1 MPRSMTESRSL
12 NLTSDPR
19 EIELL
24 LDTLN
29 AVLEKS
35 NLGELPA
42 FRFRC
47 AVIEVV
53 NNCIRHAYRDEAGH
67 PIKITFQLQSD
78 QLSLVI
84 RDRVAVFTGPV
95 GTPQS
100 DPFAESG
107 RGFEII
113 NAGVSKVNF
122 DHQDGWNSCRLEV
135 LINRE

>member
-1 MPRSMTESRSL
+1 MPRSMTESCSL
-12 NLTSDPR
+12 NLTSNPR

-24 LDTLN
+24 VETLD

-35 NLGELPA
+35 KLGELPA

-53 NNCIRHAYRDEAGH
+53 NNCIRHAYRDEPGH
-67 PIKITFQLQSD
+67 PIKITFQLKAD
-78 QLSLVI
+78 HLSLVV
-84 RDRVAVFTGPV
+84 RDSGPVFTGPV
-95 GTPQS
+95 GTPPS

-122 DHQDGWNSCRLEV
+122 SHQGGWNSCQLEV
-135 LINRE
+135 QIT

>member
-1 MPRSMTESRSL
+1 MPRSMTDSCSL
-12 NLTSDPR
+12 SLTSNPR

-24 LDTLN
+24 VETLD

-35 NLGELPA
+35 KLGELPT

-53 NNCIRHAYRDEAGH
+53 NNCIRHAYKDEPGH
-67 PIKITFQLQSD
+67 PINITIRLQAD
-78 QLSLVI
+78 RLTLMV
-84 RDRVAVFTGPV
+84 RDRGPVFTGPV
-95 GTPQS
+95 GTPPS

-122 DHQDGWNSCRLEV
+122 SHQGGWNSCQLEV
-135 LINRE
+135 QIT

>member
-1 MPRSMTESRSL
+1 MTDSSSL

-24 LDTLN
+24 LHTLD
-29 AVLEKS
+29 AVLEESK
-35 NLGELPA
+35 LGELPA

-53 NNCIRHAYRDEAGH
+53 NNCIRHAYRGEPGH
-67 PIKITFQLQSD
+67 PINITFQLTED
-78 QLSLVI
+78 HLSLVV
-84 RDRVAVFTGPV
+84 RDRGAVFSGPA

-107 RGFEII
+107 RGLEII

-122 DHQDGWNSCRLEV
+122 GHQEGWNSCRLE
-135 LINRE
+135 IHIS

>member
-1 MPRSMTESRSL
+1 MPRSMTEGHSV
-12 NLTSDPR
+12 NLTSNPK

-24 LDTLN
+24 LEPLD

-35 NLGELPA
+35 KLGELPA

-47 AVIEVV
+47 AVIEVI
-53 NNCIRHAYRDEAGH
+53 NNCIRHAYRDEPGH
-67 PIKITFQLQSD
+67 PINITIRLQANR
-78 QLSLVI
+78 LTLVV
-84 RDRVAVFTGPV
+84 RDRGPVFTGPV

-122 DHQDGWNSCRLEV
+122 SHQDGWNSCRLEV
-135 LINRE
+135 HIS

>member
-1 MPRSMTESRSL
+1 MIQSCSL
-12 NLTSDPR
+12 NLTSNPR

-24 LDTLN
+24 IETLD

-35 NLGELPA
+35 KLGELPK

-53 NNCIRHAYRDEAGH
+53 NNCIRHAYKDEPGH
-67 PIKITFQLQSD
+67 PINITIRLRAD
-78 QLSLVI
+78 RLTLVV
-84 RDRVAVFTGPV
+84 RDRGPVFTGPV

-122 DHQDGWNSCRLEV
+122 SHQDGWNSCRLEV
-135 LINRE
+135 RIS

>member
-1 MPRSMTESRSL
+1 MSRSMTEGCSL
-12 NLTSDPR
+12 NLTSNPR

-24 LDTLN
+24 LDTLD

-35 NLGELPA
+35 KLGELPA

-47 AVIEVV
+47 AVTEVV
-53 NNCIRHAYRDEAGH
+53 NNCIRHAYKDEPGH
-67 PIKITFQLQSD
+67 PINITIQLQAD
-78 QLSLVI
+78 HLTLVV
-84 RDRVAVFTGPV
+84 RDRGPVFTGPV

-113 NAGVSKVNF
+113 NAGVSKVDF
-122 DHQDGWNSCRLEV
+122 SHQDGWNSCRLEV
-135 LINRE
+135 HIT

>member
-24 LDTLN
+24 LDTLD

-35 NLGELPA
+35 KLGELPA

-53 NNCIRHAYRDEAGH
+53 NNCIRHAYKDESGH
-67 PIKITFQLQSD
+67 PIKITIRLQAD
-78 QLSLVI
+78 RLTLVV
-84 RDRVAVFTGPV
+84 RDRGPVFTEPV

-122 DHQDGWNSCRLEV
+122 SHQDGWNSCRLEV
-135 LINRE
+135 HLT

>member
-1 MPRSMTESRSL
+1 MPRSMTESCSL

-24 LDTLN
+24 LDTLDE
-29 AVLEKS
+29 VLEKS
-35 NLGELPA
+35 RLGELPA

-47 AVIEVV
+47 AVTEVV
-53 NNCIRHAYRDEAGH
+53 NNCIRHAYRDEPGH
-67 PIKITFQLQSD
+67 PIKITFQLNED
-78 QLSLVI
+78 HLSGVV
-84 RDRVAVFTGPV
+84 RDRGPVFTGPA

-122 DHQDGWNSCRLEV
+122 SHQDGWNSCRLEV
-135 LINRE
+135 HIT

>member
-1 MPRSMTESRSL
+1 MSHSMTEGCSL
-12 NLTSDPR
+12 NLTSNPR

-24 LDTLN
+24 LDTLD

-35 NLGELPA
+35 KLGELPA

-53 NNCIRHAYRDEAGH
+53 NNCIRHAYKDEPSH
-67 PIKITFQLQSD
+67 PINITIQLQAD
-78 QLSLVI
+78 HLTLVV
-84 RDRVAVFTGPV
+84 RDRGPVFTGPV

-113 NAGVSKVNF
+113 NAGVNKVNF
-122 DHQDGWNSCRLEV
+122 SHQDGWNSCRLEV
-135 LINRE
+135 HIS